1 MCEVGMRAKNRTRP
15 YELAVEARRNIALVL
30 EKRLLRLV
38 KDSPGL
44 SAYDVSL
51 KIGKPAS
58 TVHSAIKR
66 MTSRGELVTKSILRK
81 TGKITLL
88 YPKDYSFPDNTLVA
102 IPREVVHLDN
112 PSWLNAF
119 IYALNSES
127 IGISGDRVPEWESNC
142 LWKEQATVNRERKE
156 LLVKLPEKI
165 VNFYQIQKKEMLQ
178 VFLENK
184 TLLTIIGTVQG

>member
-1 MCEVGMRAKNRTRP
+1 MRARTHTPP
-15 YELAVEARRNIALVL
+15 YELAVEARRNVALAL
-30 EKRLLRLV
+30 EKKLLLLV
-38 KDSPGL
+38 KKSPGL
-44 SAYDVSL
+44 SAYDLSL
-51 KIGKPAS
+51 KIGKPPS

-66 MTSRGELVTKSILRK
+66 MTRKGELVTKSILRK

-88 YPKDYSFPDNTLVA
+88 YPEGYSFPDNTLVE
-102 IPREVVHLDN
+102 IPREVVHVRN

-127 IGISGDRVPEWESNC
+127 IGISGEPVPEWESNC
-142 LWKEQATVNRERKE
+142 LWKEQAKVDRERKE

-165 VNFYQIQKKEMLQ
+165 ANFYQVEKKEIMQ
-178 VFLENK
+178 VFLNNK